1 MIDIYGEALKIT
13 NDCEN
18 LWSEDWAQAIISL
31 VTRAVA
37 EAKMK
42 QMATFRS
49 VWELLESSP
58 ELNPSNY
65 NHDDVCELNAKVIE
79 AVLAIRTAVAAT
91 EPRDAGK
98 DDARELGLD
107 GDA

>member
-37 EAKMK
+37 DAKLK
-42 QMATFRS
+42 QMER
-49 VWELLESSP
+49 
-58 ELNPSNY
+58 
-65 NHDDVCELNAKVIE
+65 DVD
-79 AVLAIRTAVAAT
+79 AVLFHCCDDRPEMCGSHHYVQSIRTAFAAT